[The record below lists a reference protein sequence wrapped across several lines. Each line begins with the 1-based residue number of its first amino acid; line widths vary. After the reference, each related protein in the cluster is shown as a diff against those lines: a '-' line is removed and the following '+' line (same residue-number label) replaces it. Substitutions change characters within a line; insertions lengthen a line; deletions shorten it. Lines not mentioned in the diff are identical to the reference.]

1 MAQEKRAGRVGGES
15 NVWSWSVDLPNQ
27 GSCRR
32 VKMGLYACSVL
43 YNRHIV
49 PNWVYRLDVDKRSI
63 TLLIS

>member
-15 NVWSWSVDLPNQ
+15 NVWSWSNQ

-32 VKMGLYACSVL
+32 HKMGLYACSVL

-63 TLLIS
+63 TLLMS